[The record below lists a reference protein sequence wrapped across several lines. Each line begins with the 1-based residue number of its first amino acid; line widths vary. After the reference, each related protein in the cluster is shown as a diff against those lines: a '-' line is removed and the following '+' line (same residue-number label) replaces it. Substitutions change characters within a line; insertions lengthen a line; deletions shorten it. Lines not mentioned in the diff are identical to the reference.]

1 MVKSEIG
8 EMVFMMGKMI
18 ENVERLLEE
27 LRSLQKDI
35 QIKID
40 HNQDEE
46 QETNSKAAMLKK

>member
-1 MVKSEIG
+1 MVKSEIA

-40 HNQDEE
+40 HNQTEE
-46 QETNSKAAMLKK
+46 QETNSNEAIL

>member
-46 QETNSKAAMLKK
+46 QETNSKAAILKK